1 MGMIQRNSD
10 WESRTAVKK
19 GNVGEEIVRAFL
31 ESKGFVV
38 YKPATDAAH
47 PFDMLAVKDKRLC
60 IAAEVKTK
68 AMRTHYRDTGFNKST
83 YYDYVEFSQK
93 HNMDIYVF
101 FVDEHKSEI
110 YGNWLKKLEQP
121 RDVKMENGKVVH
133 YPRDEKSKE
142 GRWLRFYPY
151 EAMQHVAWID
161 GDTSAKLKRLSNR
174 NYKYGGK

>member
-1 MGMIQRNSD
+1 MGIRKEPWDGRQ
-10 WESRTAVKK
+10 TVQK
-19 GNVGEEIVRAFL
+19 GNVGEEIVQAFL

-38 YKPATDAAH
+38 YKPATDSAH

-68 AMRTHYRDTGFNKST
+68 ALRTYYQDTGINKST
-83 YYDYVEFSQK
+83 YYDYAEFSEK
-93 HNMDIYVF
+93 HNMDIFVF
-101 FVDEHKSEI
+101 FVDEHKREV
-110 YGNWLKKLEQP
+110 YGNWLKRLEQP
-121 RDVKMENGKVVH
+121 RDVKMNGGKVVH

-142 GRWLRFYPY
+142 GRWLRLYPY

-161 GDTSAKLKRLSNR
+161 SNTAEKLKRLSSR